1 MRILSVFLHLSGGHN
16 EQAPGHGHP
25 TGGGVPRSRTVP
37 PQEPIFT
44 NALKSASTLELERRA
59 KVEAERAAKV
69 KDVKDFSKFAVFFIA
84 FFSFRTAKCSRSSG
98 RTTLY
103 GNCCESEAGLRSSS
117 THLFLET
124 WMSTKRKHLSQIL
137 TTLVSHMTFMRDVIF
152 HPCFVIVILLI

>member
-1 MRILSVFLHLSGGHN
+1 MFLHLPGGHN

-69 KDVKDFSKFAVFFIA
+69 RQTIDHKKDVFQLFSVFSSLFFRSEPQSVHDHRAVPH
-84 FFSFRTAKCSRSSG
+84 STETAAKARLG
-98 RTTLY
+98 
-103 GNCCESEAGLRSSS
+103 
-117 THLFLET
+117 
-124 WMSTKRKHLSQIL
+124 
-137 TTLVSHMTFMRDVIF
+137 
-152 HPCFVIVILLI
+152 